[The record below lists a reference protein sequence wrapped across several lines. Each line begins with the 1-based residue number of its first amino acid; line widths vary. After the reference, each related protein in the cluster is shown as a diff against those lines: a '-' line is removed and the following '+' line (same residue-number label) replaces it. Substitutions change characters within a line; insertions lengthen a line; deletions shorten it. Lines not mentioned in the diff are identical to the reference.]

1 MATAS
6 RPVVAKLIAIRV
18 LSNTGYYQPFH
29 RSNCGWFSSNA
40 TNSRWQVSDFGKQ
53 SEIEADLIVSGT
65 ERRFSAEVELI
76 LFRIV
81 QEALRNVEKHA
92 QASRVEVKI
101 EFGEGKTKVSISDNG
116 KGFDL
121 RGSLAD
127 LPRAGK
133 LGLAGMEERVHL
145 LNGSMKIESE
155 PHKGTRVMVEV
166 PI

>member
-92 QASRVEVKI
+92 QASKVEVNI
-101 EFGEGKTKVSISDNG
+101 EFSKGKTKVSIGDNG
-116 KGFDL
+116 K
-121 RGSLAD
+121 
-127 LPRAGK
+127 
-133 LGLAGMEERVHL
+133 RV
-145 LNGSMKIESE
+145 
-155 PHKGTRVMVEV
+155 
-166 PI
+166 